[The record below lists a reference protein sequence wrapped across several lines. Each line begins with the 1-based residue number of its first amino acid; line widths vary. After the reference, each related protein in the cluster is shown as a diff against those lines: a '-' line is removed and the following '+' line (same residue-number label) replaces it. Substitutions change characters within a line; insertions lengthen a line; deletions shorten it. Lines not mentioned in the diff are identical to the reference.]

1 MDEVAVMHVFNR
13 HESLVEEFKCLDLAE
28 SFIFVQIIKEIAV
41 FCIFQHYIHF
51 LFLLKDLIKFYNIG
65 MF

>member
-13 HESLVEEFKCLDLAE
+13 HESLVEEFKCLDFTE
-28 SFIFVQIIKEIAV
+28 SFIFVQIVEQIAV
-41 FCIFQHYIHF
+41 FCIFQHYIH
-51 LFLLKDLIKFYNIG
+51 LFLLFKDLIKLYNIG